1 MIMRVNMAFLH
12 PGQPVRKSLC
22 WVAGLYGLIIR
33 SRLWCY
39 RKGWLTT
46 TRLPCRVVSVGNL
59 TVGGTG
65 KTPIVILLA
74 EWLLAKGKRV
84 AILSRGYKR
93 TSQASRL
100 LVSDGS
106 RILVGPLE
114 AGDEPFLLAQRCP
127 QAIVAV
133 GADRVALGQ
142 WVLEQHPVD
151 CIVLDDGFQHRSLH
165 RDADLVLLDAT
176 DAAGLDALLPAGRLR
191 EPLTELCR
199 ANAVMITRAD
209 SPQDVDAIHSR
220 LRAISCLSEE
230 AVEVVFRPE
239 SVAGVASDERQPIE
253 WCRRKKAWLV
263 SGIGNSRSFRR
274 SAESM
279 GVEIL
284 GETAFEDHH
293 GYHHGD
299 IEKIRANLQATGSE
313 IVLTTE
319 KDRGKLFP
327 LLMPSDPWWV
337 LRLGTEVVRG
347 EERLY
352 RLISGSPSGEAQ
364 QEGSRA

>member
-1 MIMRVNMAFLH
+1 MAFLQ
-12 PGQPVRKSLC
+12 PGQPIRKELY

-33 SRLWCY
+33 FRLWCY

-65 KTPIVILLA
+65 KTPIVILLT
-74 EWLLAKGKRV
+74 ERLLAKGRRV

-93 TSQASRL
+93 TGKTPRL

-114 AGDEPFLLAQRCP
+114 AGDEPFLMAQRCP
-127 QAIVAV
+127 HAIVAV
-133 GADRVALGQ
+133 GADRAALGQ
-142 WVLEQHPVD
+142 WVLEQHPID

-165 RDADLVLLDAT
+165 RDVDLVLLDAT

-209 SPQDVDAIHSR
+209 SRQDVDVIRSR
-220 LRAISCLSEE
+220 LHAISYSSEDT
-230 AVEVVFRPE
+230 VEVVFRPE
-239 SVAGVASDERQPIE
+239 SIIAIVSGERQPIG
-253 WCRRKKAWLV
+253 WCRRKKSWLV

-293 GYHHGD
+293 DYHHDD
-299 IEKIRANLQATGSE
+299 IEKIRANLQATGCE

-319 KDRGKLFP
+319 KDGGKLLP
-327 LLMPSDPWWV
+327 LLTPSDSWWM
-337 LRLGTEVVRG
+337 LRQGAEVVSG
-347 EERLY
+347 KDRLY
-352 RLISGSPSGEAQ
+352 RLIDGSPIGET
-364 QEGSRA
+364 EPVESRA